1 MSVRRRVTRDHSKCL
16 GGVVKA
22 TKHKQARVRAPSK
35 RHVLERFEELARHL
49 SKHVT
54 LNDDERS
61 ALLTICAAVA
71 AERKKMDEED
81 KRSAVLVERWE
92 VNYKEGKAER
102 IATVHRKSGYSDWK
116 KRTQGSAFKP

>member
-1 MSVRRRVTRDHSKCL
+1 MKRHS
-16 GGVVKA
+16 
-22 TKHKQARVRAPSK
+22 TPRVRQPSK
-35 RHVLERFEELARHL
+35 RHVLEHFEELAHHL

-61 ALLTICAAVA
+61 ALLTIRAAVA

-81 KRSAVLVERWE
+81 KRNAVAVDLWE
-92 VNYKEGKAER
+92 VKYKAGKAER
-102 IATVHRKSGYSDWK
+102 IASAHRKSGYSDWK